1 MFFYVDESGHT
12 GLNLFDSTQPDLFY
26 GMLSSKVNLDV
37 LAEPYMRVLRQRL
50 GVKRLHA
57 KDLGIGPLSSIAPA
71 LLELVDKYDI
81 RFDLYKLVK
90 ADYAVIQFFDQVFD
104 QGLNPAV
111 GWTTYWTPL
120 RYVMLLKVAHL
131 FDDDL
136 AQLAWAART
145 EKQGAKSE
153 SQLREVCTALLGR
166 VRRLPD
172 QRSRELITD
181 TLNWAIANTSEIKYN
196 ADRKDMQLAISPNLI
211 GFQFVLFGLVSRL
224 KSAKAKLQCLCVDQQ
239 QQFNG
244 AQSEL
249 ADFYAKGTGQVFPL
263 GPGLPELDL
272 RGMPTQGPSFKSSD
286 NSAGLELVDL
296 ILWMFKRIEDCAQ
309 DPAISTLMR
318 KLMRRGQYDELSLA
332 RIEERWEPFF
342 RSLEERPWTAEEM
355 ERGQAMMAMQE
366 ERRISGMTRALP
378 RNHGRS

>member
-12 GLNLFDSTQPDLFY
+12 GLNLFDRSQPDLFY

-37 LAEPYMRVLRQRL
+37 LAEPYIQKLRQRL

-57 KDLGIGPLSSIAPA
+57 KELGLGPLSLIAPA

-136 AQLAWAART
+136 AQLAWAARK
-145 EKQGAKSE
+145 EKQRAKSE

-166 VRRLPD
+166 VSRLPD
-172 QRSRELITD
+172 QRSRELIAD
-181 TLNWAIANTSEIKYN
+181 TLNWAIANTSKIEYN
-196 ADRKDMQLAISPNLI
+196 ADSKDMQLAISPNLI
-211 GFQFVLFGLVSRL
+211 GFQFVLLGVVSRL

-249 ADFYAKGTGQVFPL
+249 SDYYAKGTGQVFPL
-263 GPGLPELDL
+263 GLGLPELDL
-272 RGMPTQGPSFKSSD
+272 RGMPTQGPSFRSSA

-296 ILWMFKRIEDCAQ
+296 ILWMFKRIEDCAR
-309 DPAISTLMR
+309 DPAISALMR
-318 KLMRRGQYDELSLA
+318 KLMTRGRYDELSLVKV
-332 RIEERWEPFF
+332 EQRWEPFF
-342 RSLEERPWTAEEM
+342 RSLEERTWTAEEM
-355 ERGQAMMAMQE
+355 ARGQAMMALQE
-366 ERRISGMTRALP
+366 QRRVSDITRVLP
-378 RNHGRS
+378 RNNG